1 MAAQK
6 RSGKRRP
13 EIEEDPSAEVPE
25 ADAAEQS
32 AVTVEEADDQWLDR
46 PVGRTLDQ
54 ASEAD
59 VVEQLRELGA
69 DDEEEHR

>member
-1 MAAQK
+1 MTAQN
-6 RSGKRRP
+6 RAGKRRL
-13 EIEEDPSAEVPE
+13 EADADPSDSVPE

-32 AVTVEEADDQWLDR
+32 ARTAEEESDQWLEN
-46 PVGRTLDQ
+46 PAGRSLEQ
-54 ASEAD
+54 ANEAD